1 MTRVSAIVT
10 CLITGILS
18 IFVIGGAPMH
28 AIIGQGFMAVTFAV
42 LTVALA
48 IVESDR

>member
-18 IFVIGGAPMH
+18 ILVIGQASMH
-28 AIIGQGFMAVTFAV
+28 AVLGQGFMAVTFAL

-48 IVESDR
+48 IVEQDR